1 MLQNKTLVQRYLIRQ
16 VSLKRLWYQ
25 EKIVDIKY
33 KKQKIKKVI
42 IIWFYYISI
51 LITYYWN
58 TFWSSLI
65 LALLISSIFQALIQ
79 NLSNLHFLM
88 NIISDHYFKQ
98 SYPILKNLILHWFT
112 INYITVIEFM
122 LNVIRENNITF
133 AEIEKLNSLV
143 CHHNLKHL
151 NCFKLENLLM
161 TCFATH

>member
-1 MLQNKTLVQRYLIRQ
+1 MLQNKTLLQQYWIRQ

-25 EKIVDIKY
+25 EKIVYIKY
-33 KKQKIKKVI
+33 KKQKIKKEI

-65 LALLISSIFQALIQ
+65 LASLISSIFQVLKQ
-79 NLSNLHFLM
+79 NLSNLQFLM
-88 NIISDHYFKQ
+88 NIIGDHYFKQ
-98 SYPILKNLILHWFT
+98 SYPILRNWILHWFT

-133 AEIEKLNSLV
+133 AEIKMLNSPV
-143 CHHNLKHL
+143 CHHNLNHL